1 MKESTVRDF
10 KSKVE
15 QEVENAKKRKKR
27 CKKIN
32 VKVFSP
38 YSLTIN
44 ARRTGQYGTNLHQSM
59 KPLRRATRMLL
70 VILAL
75 ILQAGQK
82 NSFQKNGICQTHE
95 NVFKGNDSGGGKKEI
110 GVAVP

>member
-1 MKESTVRDF
+1 
-10 KSKVE
+10 
-15 QEVENAKKRKKR
+15 
-27 CKKIN
+27 
-32 VKVFSP
+32 
-38 YSLTIN
+38 
-44 ARRTGQYGTNLHQSM
+44 M

-110 GVAVP
+110 GVAVQLEILLLLIKAHNRLP